1 MSIKIKMSTAGEIFS
16 FGFHLSSWLERDA
29 HDRIRLRLAMCTT
42 RRVNLFNFSISTR
55 QNVFISYF
63 GWCSSIGKRASR
75 VSRTDGRI
83 EKKKEGTK
91 KKMVDAIEMET
102 NRLKRFTGGE
112 TVDVGPFT
120 IAHDLELR
128 QFHFGENGDS
138 LGTVDP
144 FIPNLARREAD
155 CNQNI
160 E

>member
-1 MSIKIKMSTAGEIFS
+1 MFLFLILDGVVR
-16 FGFHLSSWLERDA
+16 LESGQ
-29 HDRIRLRLAMCTT
+29 
-42 RRVNLFNFSISTR
+42 VEW
-55 QNVFISYF
+55 V
-63 GWCSSIGKRASR
+63 G
-75 VSRTDGRI
+75 RTDGSR
-83 EKKKEGTK
+83 KKRKEQK